1 MRRSTEAFTF
11 VELLVAVSILV
22 LLTLTVARL
31 FDAASSATTRSN
43 KHIEADAEARPVL
56 DRLAIDIAQIVK
68 CREIDYYFKS
78 PASPQVVSGLV
89 PGNDQFAFFSQVA
102 GYYPSTGSQSPVS
115 LVAYRINSD
124 STSQAFN
131 KMERLG
137 KGLVWSGGSPTS
149 VPIVFLPLQ
158 ISSVWPASTNST
170 PDPQNDYEVIG
181 PTVFRFEYYYLL
193 KNGSFSITPWD
204 TVAGHS
210 SINGLQDVASIIVA
224 LASIDRKSSELIT
237 NTQFSALAVNMADY
251 AATMQP
257 GDLLGQWQ
265 SAIDANAVTPPIPGT
280 ALSAIRIYERYF
292 YLP

>member
-1 MRRSTEAFTF
+1 MRRSIEGFTL
-11 VELLVAVSILV
+11 VELLVAASILV

-43 KHIEADAEARPVL
+43 KHIDADAEARPVL
-56 DRLAIDIAQIVK
+56 DRLAIDFAQIVK
-68 CREIDYYFKS
+68 RREIDYYFKS

-102 GYYPSTGSQSPVS
+102 GYYPSTVSQSPIS

-131 KMERLG
+131 KLERLG
-137 KGLVWSGGSPTS
+137 KGLLWNGESPTS
-149 VPIVFLPLQ
+149 APIVFLPLQ
-158 ISSVWPASTNST
+158 ISSIWPASTNST
-170 PDPQNDYEVIG
+170 PDPQNDYEIIG

-193 KNGSFSITPWD
+193 KNGSFSTTPWD
-204 TVAGHS
+204 SVAGHS
-210 SINGLQDVASIIVA
+210 SINGLQDVVAIIVA

-237 NTQFSALAVNMADY
+237 NIQFNALAVNMADY
-251 AATMQP
+251 TATMQP

-265 SAIDANAVTPPIPGT
+265 SAINANAVTPPISAA
-280 ALSAIRIYERYF
+280 ALTAIRTYERYF

>member
-1 MRRSTEAFTF
+1 MRRLTAAFTL

-56 DRLAIDIAQIVK
+56 DRLAIDIAQMV
-68 CREIDYYFKS
+68 RRGEIDYYFKS
-78 PASPQVVSGLV
+78 PAAPQVASGLV
-89 PGNDQFAFFSQVA
+89 PGNDQLAFFSQVA

-137 KGLVWSGGSPTS
+137 KGLVWNGVSSTS
-149 VPIVFLPLQ
+149 APIVFFPLQ
-158 ISSVWPASTNST
+158 ISSIWPASTNSA
-170 PDPQNDYEVIG
+170 PDPQNDYEVVG
-181 PTVFRFEYYYLL
+181 PTIFRFEYYYLL
-193 KNGSFSITPWD
+193 RNGSFSTTPWD
-204 TVAGHS
+204 TSAGHS
-210 SINGLQDVASIIVA
+210 SINGLQDVAALIVV
-224 LASIDRKSSELIT
+224 LASIDKRSIDLIS
-237 NTQFSALAVNMADY
+237 NTQLSALAVNMPDY
-251 AATMQP
+251 TTTMQP
-257 GDLLGQWQ
+257 GDLLAQWQ
-265 SAIDANAVTPPIPGT
+265 SAVDANAVTPPIPRI
-280 ALSAIRIYERYF
+280 AVSAIRLYQRYF

>member
-1 MRRSTEAFTF
+1 MRRLNKAFTL

-22 LLTLTVARL
+22 VLTLTVAQL

-56 DRLAIDIAQIVK
+56 DRLAIDIAQMVK
-68 CREIDYYFKS
+68 RGEVDYYFKS
-78 PASPQVVSGLV
+78 PASPQIASGLV
-89 PGNDQFAFFSQVA
+89 PGNDQLAFFSQVG
-102 GYYPSTGSQSPVS
+102 GYYPSTGSQSPFS

-131 KMERLG
+131 KVERLG
-137 KGLVWSGGSPTS
+137 KGLVWNGVSPTS
-149 VPIVFLPLQ
+149 DPIVFLPLQ
-158 ISSVWPASTNST
+158 ISSIWPAATNST
-170 PDPQNDYEVIG
+170 PDPQSDYEVIG

-193 KNGSFSITPWD
+193 RNGGFSATPWD
-204 TVAGHS
+204 ISAGHS
-210 SINGLQDVASIIVA
+210 NINGLKDVAAIIVA
-224 LASIDRKSSELIT
+224 LASIDKRSSELISSA
-237 NTQFSALAVNMADY
+237 QLSALAVNMSDY

-265 SAIDANAVTPPIPGT
+265 SAVDANAVTPPIPRV
-280 ALSAIRIYERYF
+280 ALPAIRVYERYF

>member
-1 MRRSTEAFTF
+1 MRRLTAAFTL

-56 DRLAIDIAQIVK
+56 DRLAIDIAQMV
-68 CREIDYYFKS
+68 RRGEIDYYFKS
-78 PASPQVVSGLV
+78 PAAPQVASGLV
-89 PGNDQFAFFSQVA
+89 PGNDQLAFFSQVA

-137 KGLVWSGGSPTS
+137 KGLVWNGVSSTS
-149 VPIVFLPLQ
+149 APIVFFPLQ
-158 ISSVWPASTNST
+158 ISSIWPASTNSA
-170 PDPQNDYEVIG
+170 PDPQNDYEVVG
-181 PTVFRFEYYYLL
+181 PTIFRFEYYYLL
-193 KNGSFSITPWD
+193 RNGSFSTTPWD
-204 TVAGHS
+204 TSAGHS
-210 SINGLQDVASIIVA
+210 SINGLQDVAALIVA
-224 LASIDRKSSELIT
+224 LASIDKRSIDLIS
-237 NTQFSALAVNMADY
+237 NTQLSALAVNMPDY
-251 AATMQP
+251 TTTMQP
-257 GDLLGQWQ
+257 GDLLAQWQ
-265 SAIDANAVTPPIPGT
+265 SAVDANAVTPPIPRI
-280 ALSAIRIYERYF
+280 AVSAIRLYQRYF

>member
-1 MRRSTEAFTF
+1 MRKLTEAFTL
-11 VELLVAVSILV
+11 VELLVAVTILV

-31 FDAASSATTRSN
+31 FDAASSATTASN

-56 DRLAIDIAQIVK
+56 DRLAIDLAQMVK
-68 CREIDYYFKS
+68 RSDIDYFFKS

-89 PGNDQFAFFSQVA
+89 PGNDQLAFFSQVS

-124 STSQAFN
+124 STSQAYN
-131 KMERLG
+131 KAERLG
-137 KGLVWSGGSPTS
+137 KGLLWNGVSPTS
-149 VPIVFLPLQ
+149 APIVFLPLR

-170 PDPQNDYEVIG
+170 PDPQNDYEIVG

-193 KNGSFSITPWD
+193 KNRSFSTTPWD
-204 TVAGHS
+204 TSAGHS
-210 SINGLQDVASIIVA
+210 SINGLQDVSAIIVA
-224 LASIDRKSSELIT
+224 IASIDKKSSQLISS
-237 NTQFSALAVNMADY
+237 TQLNALAVNMSDY
-251 AATMQP
+251 ATSMQP

-265 SAIDANAVTPPIPGT
+265 SAVDANGVTPPIPRV
-280 ALSAIRIYERYF
+280 ALSAIRLYERHF